1 MSRPFSLAFAD
12 AMPFGLLSGVV
23 LPTDRDPVPTPV
35 LEQLQVDERRHA
47 ETLSGHR
54 QVEWVGG
61 RLALHRAIRQ
71 LGVRSGPIL
80 TGERGEPVLPEGVAA
95 SVSHKRGLAVALA
108 ARGVHGSL
116 GVDLEDLGPPRP
128 TIASKV
134 LRPEEQAVVA
144 GLPEDRR
151 WIAILLRFALKE
163 AVYKALHP
171 HVYRFVGFQEASI
184 SLGLD
189 GTAEVT
195 LHLEEPAPP
204 LWVAA
209 RYHWLED
216 RLLAAVRIRPR
227 PADREPTEPAPGED
241 PEADS

>member
-1 MSRPFSLAFAD
+1 
-12 AMPFGLLSGVV
+12 MPFGLLSGVT
-23 LPTDRDPVPTPV
+23 LPTDKAPVEIAV
-35 LEQLQVDERRHA
+35 LEQLQVEERRHA

-108 ARGVHGSL
+108 ARQVHGSL
-116 GVDLEDLGPPRP
+116 GVDLEDIAPQRP

-134 LRPEEQAVVA
+134 LRPEELELVNRLDGQ
-144 GLPEDRR
+144 RR
-151 WIAILLRFALKE
+151 WMAILLRFALKE
-163 AVYKALHP
+163 ALYKALHP
-171 HVYRFVGFQEASI
+171 HLYRFIGFQEAAI
-184 SLGLD
+184 SLDLD

-195 LHLEEPAPP
+195 LHLDEPAPRF
-204 LWVAA
+204 WVAA

-216 RLLAAVRIRPR
+216 RVLAAVRIRPV
-227 PADREPTEPAPGED
+227 PADPEPTTPAPAPD
-241 PEADS
+241 PAADS